1 MLMDHPNWLK
11 QRAELTPDRMAVIQ
25 GDHKLTFIQLFHEAK
40 NGQPAEELWSEEWGY
55 SGFTSHKP
63 DGDGHRRP
71 CLLSSRRSHRFAEYE
86 AVNGRTIISN

>member
-40 NGQPAEELWSEEWGY
+40 KRPAG
-55 SGFTSHKP
+55 
-63 DGDGHRRP
+63 
-71 CLLSSRRSHRFAEYE
+71 
-86 AVNGRTIISN
+86 